1 MPLILGANSVTGG
14 YEIDN
19 SLRFNTAS
27 SDNLTKTGTTGDSR
41 RIFTHS
47 VWVKKCDNSTTDG
60 NMIINSAINE
70 NNQFYIELEGSS
82 PGDDNDIRIRQLAGG
97 SVNTLI
103 KTSAS
108 FRDVSAWYHIVVA
121 VDTTQA
127 TASNRIKL
135 YVNGSQI
142 TAFDSS
148 TYPSQNTDMEINTT
162 SYTNHIGKRNNS
174 SAYFN
179 GYMSE
184 FNFIDGQQLAPSDFG
199 EFDEDSGIWKPIAYT
214 GTYGTNGFYLEFK
227 DSSALGDDTSG
238 NSNDFTVNNLTSIDQ
253 TTDTPSNVFS
263 TMNPLIPQNPSS
275 TWTFSDGNTTTT
287 SVNTVSIALSTLG
300 FSKGKWYWEVK
311 VGAEVPAGLM
321 VGIAK
326 EGITINSA
334 FLGEDAFGYAY
345 FVTGNK
351 YNNGNQGA
359 YGDAMTNGDI
369 ISVAYDADN
378 GTIWFARNGT
388 WQNSATQIE
397 IENGTTTNSAFSGLD
412 TTATYFFSLGNG
424 GSTYTNYANFGNPP
438 FAITTGNEDAD
449 GFGNFEYT
457 VPSGYFALCSKN
469 LAEYG

>member
-1 MPLILGANSVTGG
+1 M
-14 YEIDN
+14 
-19 SLRFNTAS
+19 AS
-27 SDNLTKTGTTGDSR
+27 TYLTKTGSTGDSR

-47 VWVKKCDNSTTDG
+47 VWVKRCTVSKTDAD
-60 NMIINSAINE
+60 MIINSAIDE
-70 NNQFYIELEGSS
+70 SNQYYFELEGNSV
-82 PGDDNDIRIRQLAGG
+82 GDDNDIRIRQLSSG

-142 TAFDSS
+142 TSFDSS

-162 SYTNHIGKRNNS
+162 SYTNYIGTRNTTGS
-174 SAYFN
+174 HYFD
-179 GYMSE
+179 GSMAHVH
-184 FNFIDGQQLAPSDFG
+184 FIDGTAYDATAFG
-199 EFDEDSGIWKPIAYT
+199 EFDANGIWTPNASPSV
-214 GTYGTNGFYLEFK
+214 TYGTNGFFL
-227 DSSALGDDTSG
+227 DMASSGDMGNDVSG
-238 NSNDFTVNNLTSIDQ
+238 NNNDFTVNGTVTQAL
-253 TTDTPSNVFS
+253 DTPSNVFC
-263 TMNPLIPQNPSS
+263 TMNSLIPQNPSS
-275 TWTFSDGNTTTT
+275 SWTFSNGNTTTT

-300 FSKGKWYWEVK
+300 FSKGKWYWEIK

-321 VGIAK
+321 AGIAK
-326 EGITINSA
+326 EGININSA
-334 FLGEDAFGYAY
+334 YLGEDAFGYGY

-388 WQNSATQIE
+388 WQNSATQTE

-412 TTATYFFSLGNG
+412 TTTTYFCSMGNG
-424 GSTYTNYANFGNPP
+424 GSTYTNYTNFGNGY
-438 FAITTGNEDAD
+438 FGTTAVASGNAD
-449 GFGNFEYT
+449 SAGLGIFEYT
-457 VPSGYFALCSKN
+457 VPSGYYSLCTKN
-469 LAEYG
+469 LAEFG